1 MIIDEVFD
9 ADKLIEFLAALVKDA
24 GKKVFLISDNL
35 RVHHSKL
42 VKAWAAQRADQ
53 IELFYLAQLQPAA
66 KPTRAT
72 QCAPKAGDGQACAS
86 TNQNQAAGCGK

>member
-1 MIIDEVFD
+1 MIIDGAFD
-9 ADKLIEFLAALVKDA
+9 ADRLIEFLAALVKDA

-72 QCAPKAGDGQACAS
+72 QCGLNAGDRQARAS
-86 TNQNQAAGCGK
+86 TN